1 MNIAG
6 IAKVANFA
14 DMPNFAGIAN
24 FADMPNF
31 ADMANFAKHYVAVAI
46 AKVAKCPTCLCSEAI
61 LDSGFLSNI
70 PLVVID
76 R

>member
-6 IAKVANFA
+6 IAKV
-14 DMPNFAGIAN
+14 AN